1 LRAPPTVP
9 GAYVRVQD
17 LRLPPWWTPWTPPK
31 PPRAPTLYER
41 AYQGFRRGLVGD
53 VEPAI
58 HEALV
63 ASTMWKEFGV
73 SLPELLTMPNGTVER
88 LLAVNAARN
97 AASKDATPSL
107 PPTNPFPGSH
117 GKVMRES
124 LLKV

>member
-1 LRAPPTVP
+1 
-9 GAYVRVQD
+9 
-17 LRLPPWWTPWTPPK
+17 
-31 PPRAPTLYER
+31 
-41 AYQGFRRGLVGD
+41 VGD
-53 VEPAI
+53 IEPAI

-73 SLPELLTMPNGTVER
+73 SLPELLTMPDETVQR

-117 GKVMRES
+117 GKVMREP